1 MSTAETPRSPG
12 AGAPAGRGRSAAGRL
27 RAAALRTGA
36 WLVGRGAPVSVL
48 LLLLW
53 SAYLRTRNIDAPF
66 WIDEGISVGVAQFPF
81 ADIPSAL
88 RLDGNPPVYY
98 LLLHVWLRLFG
109 DSVAAA
115 HSLST
120 LFALA
125 TVPGTYLLAR
135 RPLGRR
141 VALGAT
147 AVAATLPFLTYF
159 GQETRMYA
167 MVAFLSVVVAG
178 LHLRLF
184 DRGARRT
191 QVALSLVLIV
201 LLYTHTWGVFLV
213 GGSVMAVGAR
223 ILLESSRADRIRVLR
238 IGFLVHLAAAVAW
251 APWIPILAKQ
261 ARETGAPWSLRP
273 TLQMLIEGIASI
285 AQPTVPAVVFLCA
298 VVFGGT
304 VLAGAA
310 RGQVDGPSV
319 AEPAEARE
327 LGNHAVVLA
336 VMFVATILFA
346 WVSSLVSPAWAN
358 RYMAVLIGPAV
369 LLGGIL
375 LTRAGRAPLLVLVL
389 LVAMWGTSTQGA
401 RLRDKATPE
410 AMVKAVAPELRP
422 GDLVVSVHPEQLPVI
437 AYGLEHH
444 GAVDGIRFATSIG
457 RQRDVRLFD
466 WRHGL
471 DRLKAA
477 EPWVVADRLIRAQR
491 PGSSI
496 LLVLPVISRGNW
508 SGPWTKLVADDTK
521 AWRALLQADPRLRL
535 VGRRPVLGPG
545 QGVFGVLFTVRP

>member
-1 MSTAETPRSPG
+1 MSTPDTTPAHGSSAVP
-12 AGAPAGRGRSAAGRL
+12 AGAAPAVEGLRRSAA
-27 RAAALRTGA
+27 
-36 WLVGRGAPVSVL
+36 WFVGRGAPFTVL

-66 WIDEGISVGVAQFPF
+66 WIDEGISVGVAHFPF
-81 ADIPSAL
+81 ADIPDAL

-120 LFALA
+120 VFALA
-125 TVPGTYLLAR
+125 AVPGVFLLAR
-135 RPLGRR
+135 RPLGPG

-147 AVAATLPFLTYF
+147 ALAATLPYLTYF
-159 GQETRMYA
+159 GQETRMYS
-167 MVAFLSVVVAG
+167 MVAFLSVIVAG

-184 DRGARRT
+184 DAGARRV
-191 QVALSLVLIV
+191 QVALALVLIV

-223 ILLESSRADRIRVLR
+223 ALMQPDRAGRLRVVR

-261 ARETGAPWSLRP
+261 ASETGAPWSLRP
-273 TLQMLIEGIASI
+273 TFTMLLEAVGSVV
-285 AQPTVPAVVFLCA
+285 QPQIPAVVLLCTA
-298 VVFGGT
+298 VFGAT
-304 VLAGAA
+304 VIAGSA
-310 RGQVDGPSV
+310 RGQVRGVNV
-319 AEPAEARE
+319 APRDEA
-327 LGNHAVVLA
+327 HALRRHALVLVVML
-336 VMFVATILFA
+336 VSTMLFA
-346 WVSSLVSPAWAN
+346 WFASLVSPAWAN
-358 RYMAVLIGPAV
+358 RYMGVAVGPVV

-375 LTRAGRAPLLVLVL
+375 LTRTGRAPLVVLLVLVGL
-389 LVAMWGTSTQGA
+389 WGTSTQGD

-410 AMVKAVAPELRP
+410 ALVKATAPELRR
-422 GDLVVSVHPEQLPVI
+422 GDLVVSIHPEQLPVI
-437 AYGLEHH
+437 AYGLQHR
-444 GAVDGIRFATSIG
+444 GVADGVRYATALG
-457 RQRDVRLFD
+457 RQEDVRIFD
-466 WRHGL
+466 WRRGL
-471 DRLKAA
+471 DRMKAA

-491 PGSSI
+491 PGSSV

-508 SGPWTKLVADDTK
+508 SGPWTKLVADNTK
-521 AWRALLQADPRLRL
+521 AWRALLQADPRLRM
-535 VGRRPVLGPG
+535 VGRRPVIGPA